1 MPFYKFVAFTQG
13 VVGKT
18 LKMTLDIRHYLSSYQ
33 YKDPAGRDGNLSLN
47 TYVDWELYYF
57 PVVGGEWTNEYTL
70 PLEMGEKTLV
80 ASGSHPIRA
89 QEASDTTTVSVKVPS
104 SRLGAFLLRP
114 TFNASRKY
122 IPYVSDAKLT
132 NVSKGMKYDVYKGKI
147 KKQSINYGVTL
158 YASLRLD
165 SASYS

>member
-1 MPFYKFVAFTQG
+1 MTNIKRHFQSLSNN
-13 VVGKT
+13 T
-18 LKMTLDIRHYLSSYQ
+18 LCKRYEFIKWHIKLRIGFST
-33 YKDPAGRDGNLSLN
+33 
-47 TYVDWELYYF
+47 
-57 PVVGGEWTNEYTL
+57 
-70 PLEMGEKTLV
+70 GEKTLV